1 MMVRLKPQET
11 VNDRADGDLAAFL
24 AFPRPSGPGGRLG
37 VLPCGRERN
46 PRREDQV
53 SSFRAMRLFAN
64 NCNWN
69 HLIWIVSVIW
79 IVNAIVEAATE
90 GENRGKMWKDIKMIS
105 SIGYEA

>member
-1 MMVRLKPQET
+1 
-11 VNDRADGDLAAFL
+11 
-24 AFPRPSGPGGRLG
+24 
-37 VLPCGRERN
+37 
-46 PRREDQV
+46 
-53 SSFRAMRLFAN
+53 MRLFAN

-79 IVNAIVEAATE
+79 IVSAIVEAATE